1 MHPGIGGGIPMAT
14 EETVM
19 VEGKVLI
26 DWSRNKGWHGQTCW
40 PMECRMVGPDRIST
54 VKQGWRRHPA

>member
-1 MHPGIGGGIPMAT
+1 MAN

-19 VEGKVLI
+19 VERKVLI
-26 DWSRNKGWHGQTCW
+26 DWSQNKWWHGQTCW